1 MDTTLVTAPTLNIDN
16 TITGGM
22 RPLRLQGTCDASACN
37 WTCQHI
43 ARYIGMKGLKTQE
56 DMYVYV
62 CIKHLAGWDEHIIDI
77 KHLEW
82 WDEKIIDIKHL
93 ECWDENIIDTKHFLI
108 AGCDENIVDLKQLT
122 KCDENTSAL
131 NT

>member
-1 MDTTLVTAPTLNIDN
+1 MTVTAPTLNIDN

-22 RPLRLQGTCDASACN
+22 RHLRLQGTCDACACN

-43 ARYIGMKGLKTQE
+43 ERYIGLKGLKTEE

-62 CIKHLAGWDEHIIDI
+62 CIKHLAGWDENTIDL
-77 KHLEW
+77 KHLEIEW
-82 WDEKIIDIKHL
+82 WDENSI
-93 ECWDENIIDTKHFLI
+93 ESKHFT
-108 AGCDENIVDLKQLT
+108 GCDENIVDIKHLAG
-122 KCDENTSAL
+122 CDENTSTL